1 MINFIKFYFEYRKER
16 KVVIERRVR
25 QRQVPKKVTLKML
38 WRCYELGNNGTVT
51 ASILI

>member
-1 MINFIKFYFEYRKER
+1 MSFIKFYIEYRKER

-38 WRCYELGNNGTVT
+38 RQCYEMGNNGTVT